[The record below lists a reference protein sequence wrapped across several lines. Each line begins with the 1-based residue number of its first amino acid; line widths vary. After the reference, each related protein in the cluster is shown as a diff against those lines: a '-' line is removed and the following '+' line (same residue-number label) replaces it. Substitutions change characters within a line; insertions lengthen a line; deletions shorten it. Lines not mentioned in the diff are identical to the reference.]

1 MKNPMPIFIHYW
13 FDVQKEFEANKQKSG
28 FGLLQIMIFFL
39 AGMSRFYFI
48 LYQPHQGLA

>member
-28 FGLLQIMIFFL
+28 FGLLQIMIFF
-39 AGMSRFYFI
+39 
-48 LYQPHQGLA
+48 GLHKTFQIFHALIK